1 VSGDGRDGLTG
12 RSDAEVSQSAGR
24 DAESTRDDAATTS
37 VEPATS
43 RRALHRSTS
52 DRSHARVTSPL
63 PGGPSGRHEVDGR
76 SSEVGGTWREM
87 SPAAA
92 DDDDD
97 SSTTLPHRRAFTPL
111 FHSLPDRRP

>member
-1 VSGDGRDGLTG
+1 MSGDGRDGLTG
-12 RSDAEVSQSAGR
+12 RSDAAESEWAGR
-24 DAESTRDDAATTS
+24 DVELTHDDAATTS
-37 VEPATS
+37 TS

-52 DRSHARVTSPL
+52 DRPHARVTSPL
-63 PGGPSGRHEVDGR
+63 PARPSGRHEVDGW

-97 SSTTLPHRRAFTPL
+97 SSTTLPRRREFTPL
-111 FHSLPDRRP
+111 FHSLPDRRPIK